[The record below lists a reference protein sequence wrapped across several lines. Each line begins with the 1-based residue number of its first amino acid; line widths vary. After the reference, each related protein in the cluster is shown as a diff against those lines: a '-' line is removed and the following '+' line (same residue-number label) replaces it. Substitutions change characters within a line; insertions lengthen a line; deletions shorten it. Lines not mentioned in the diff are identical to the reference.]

1 MKKLINNSDYS
12 KQGQKVSY
20 EGLIPFK
27 GIIHSFNPNLFNLK
41 DEKTGMYVIKVT
53 EWGDKGYPALT
64 MYKAK
69 NDPDLKFID

>member
-1 MKKLINNSDYS
+1 
-12 KQGQKVSY
+12 
-20 EGLIPFK
+20 
-27 GIIHSFNPNLFNLK
+27 
-41 DEKTGMYVIKVT
+41 MYVIKVT